1 MGFFIFH
8 LCVTH
13 ILVLQCVRDIIAF
26 IFKFYTLFTQS
37 LAAELVVNLENGL
50 ILNDHSKTG
59 LLSGLKSYYPSTK
72 DECEEGVEFVTKVN
86 DILDAL

>member
-1 MGFFIFH
+1 MEN
-8 LCVTH
+8 VSYS
-13 ILVLQCVRDIIAF
+13 VLQCIQDHIAF
-26 IFKFYTLFTQS
+26 VVNFYMLFTHS
-37 LAAELVVNLENGL
+37 LAAELVVNPENGL
-50 ILNDHSKTG
+50 ILSDHVENG